1 MAPMP
6 ELTAP
11 WRRGDQ
17 RLLPKNCASAANRK
31 ALSRGRKRDD
41 STETRCGVCT
51 NCCGS
56 LLSDNALDAPDR
68 TDSLWRSRAATILE
82 LHQIR
87 GYRRSA
93 HYTYSLDSP
102 QPAAAGV
109 VLWRDSLIS
118 GR

>member
-11 WRRGDQ
+11 WWRGDQ
-17 RLLPKNCASAANRK
+17 RLLPKNCASAATRK

-68 TDSLWRSRAATILE
+68 TDSLWRSRGATILE
-82 LHQIR
+82 LH
-87 GYRRSA
+87 
-93 HYTYSLDSP
+93 YTYWVDSP
-102 QPAAAGV
+102 QPPAAGG
-109 VLWRDSLIS
+109 VLLRGSPLS
-118 GR
+118 P